1 MGGEA
6 IIELCHA
13 GFWRCWGSV
22 ALVHAQNQP
31 GQLKKDRSQPTSGKQ
46 EVPPEEDTSLAVKE
60 YSFNPLQA
68 EKELQIGNFYFKTG
82 KYRVRRHAVTEATS
96 GTTARATPGC
106 GWVRRE
112 VEDPKAPRKRI
123 QVLALAADAKNA
135 AEIRKKLQR
144 LK

>member
-1 MGGEA
+1 MSRWILA
-6 IIELCHA
+6 LLVA
-13 GFWRCWGSV
+13 SV

-82 KYRVRRHAVTEATS
+82 KYRSAAMRFQEATKWNEGYS
-96 GTTARATPGC
+96 DAWLRLGET
-106 GWVRRE
+106 E
-112 VEDPKAPRKRI
+112 EKLKDSKAAKEAYTKYLE
-123 QVLALAADAKNA
+123 LASDAKNA
-135 AEIRKKLQR
+135 AEIRKKLQK